1 MVKEITEDE
10 DDDKNDEN
18 DSTSGSSFR
27 FSLICKVFDVHH
39 TMQNIDYMSKI
50 DFKYF
55 QGLCYQNVIFLVFFK
70 QRISLPSL
78 QLQLIIQ
85 T

>member
-27 FSLICKVFDVHH
+27 FSLIWKVFEVHH

-50 DFKYF
+50 DLNIFKVY
-55 QGLCYQNVIFLVFFK
+55 VIK
-70 QRISLPSL
+70 M
-78 QLQLIIQ
+78 
-85 T
+85 